1 MKYDDLIKENKIK
14 QEKARPGEIEDLFS
28 LAERDLKTAEFIVT
42 QNWDWAFAV
51 AYNSVLQACRGYML
65 SEGFRSRSVES
76 HKTTFEFM
84 RLALDKEY
92 LNLINYFDRCR
103 VKRHRVIYQSISAI
117 TETELK
123 KLLSEAKLFVVKL
136 KELCL

>member
-1 MKYDDLIKENKIK
+1 MKYDHLIKENKIK
-14 QEKARPGEIEDLFS
+14 QEKAHPGEMEDLFS

-42 QNWDWAFAV
+42 QDWDWAFAV
-51 AYNSVLQACRGYML
+51 AYNSVLQACRAYML
-65 SEGFRSRSVES
+65 SEGFRSRSVEA

-84 RLALDKEY
+84 RLALNEEY
-92 LNLINYFDRCR
+92 LDLINYFDRCR
-103 VKRHRVIYQSISAI
+103 IKRHRVIYQSKLSI

-123 KLLSEAKLFVVKL
+123 QLLSHTKLFVARL

>member
-51 AYNSVLQACRGYML
+51 AYNSVLQACRAYML
-65 SEGFRSRSVES
+65 SGGFRSRSVEA
-76 HKTTFEFM
+76 HKITFEFM
-84 RLALDKEY
+84 RLALNKEY
-92 LNLINYFDRCR
+92 LDLINYFDRCR
-103 VKRHRVIYQSISAI
+103 VKRHKAIYESKSAI
-117 TETELK
+117 TETELRR
-123 KLLSEAKLFVVKL
+123 LLSEAKLFVVKL